1 MNDDQCH
8 GALVCT
14 DESWNPA
21 MAPEIFCRCPQG
33 MEWNSRDYACED
45 NRRCI
50 CPPDANG
57 NSDHCG
63 PGMGWGMAYCLEGQ
77 GQGGDTDGNGVAD
90 EAECANMAG
99 DGCVWGA
106 AFGASCAAD
115 GDCAGDLVCTA
126 GSCACDVGSTYDSGS
141 EACLADTPPPPPPA
155 EYGDGCAIDGDC
167 AGDLVCTAGSCA
179 CDVGSTYDSG
189 SGACLDPVVC
199 TVPSDTTGYTVTNNE
214 LNVATGFDV
223 TAACATGY
231 EGSSPAAA
239 ACTTS
244 GDYTLS
250 GCIAVVAPAP
260 TTCIF
265 VDVVQDGDI
274 DYAAD
279 SADMVQAHVC
289 KDQIGEAP
297 IEVKSTCSD
306 SQVCLFSELIDCCV
320 TSPNGVNGDCDGMLA
335 TCQAVANTMRD
346 TSCGGEGR

>member
-1 MNDDQCH
+1 VRAAVLLRLDHAH
-8 GALVCT
+8 GAGQCT
-14 DESWNPA
+14 EDELTLLSSISEACLECVATEEAAGNDETA
-21 MAPEIFCRCPQG
+21 CLAAG
-33 MEWNSRDYACED
+33 GACEGEE
-45 NRRCI
+45 
-50 CPPDANG
+50 DAFELSEG
-57 NSDHCG
+57 CSSCLDSETDPAACG
-63 PGMGWGMAYCLEGQ
+63 PP
-77 GQGGDTDGNGVAD
+77 
-90 EAECANMAG
+90 AG
-99 DGCVWGA
+99 DEGA

-115 GDCAGDLVCTA
+115 GDCAGDLVCT
-126 GSCACDVGSTYDSGS
+126 GDYCACVDGLTYDS
-141 EACLADTPPPPPPA
+141 D
-155 EYGDGCAIDGDC
+155 
-167 AGDLVCTAGSCA
+167 
-179 CDVGSTYDSG
+179 

-306 SQVCLFSELIDCCV
+306 SQVCPFSELIDCCV

>member
-1 MNDDQCH
+1 VRAAVLLRLDHAH
-8 GALVCT
+8 GAGQCT
-14 DESWNPA
+14 EDELTLLSSISEACLECVATEEAAGNDETA
-21 MAPEIFCRCPQG
+21 CLAAG
-33 MEWNSRDYACED
+33 GACEGEE
-45 NRRCI
+45 
-50 CPPDANG
+50 DAFELSEG
-57 NSDHCG
+57 CSSCLDSETDPAACG
-63 PGMGWGMAYCLEGQ
+63 PP
-77 GQGGDTDGNGVAD
+77 
-90 EAECANMAG
+90 AG
-99 DGCVWGA
+99 DEGA

-115 GDCAGDLVCTA
+115 GDCAGDLVCT
-126 GSCACDVGSTYDSGS
+126 GDYCACVDGLTYDS
-141 EACLADTPPPPPPA
+141 D
-155 EYGDGCAIDGDC
+155 
-167 AGDLVCTAGSCA
+167 
-179 CDVGSTYDSG
+179 
-189 SGACLDPVVC
+189 SGACLDPVVCTVPSDTTGYTVTNNELNVATGFDVTAACATGYEGSSPAAAACTTSGDYTLSGCIAVVC